1 MSGPAYPRINLP
13 GSNAIGSFIIGVSP
27 IGDIPPFD
35 PWSSIISQYSNSP
48 ILDALITSFNA
59 AMDFTANFDAFYDNM
74 LNVQTAV
81 GYGLDAWGRIVGV
94 SRVLQLPSGSTYL
107 GFEEATG
114 SWVPFGQGVFYSGTT
129 LTSNYILSDTDF
141 RRLILAK
148 AAGNISDGSIP
159 SMNAILLALFP
170 NRGKIYIAD
179 NLNMTATITCAFTLT
194 PVELAILELP
204 NVLPIPVG
212 VVTTIVQ
219 T

>member
-81 GYGLDAWGRIVGV
+81 GYGLDCWGRICGV
-94 SRVLQLPSGSTYL
+94 NRV
-107 GFEEATG
+107 
-114 SWVPFGQGVFYSGTT
+114 
-129 LTSNYILSDTDF
+129 
-141 RRLILAK
+141 RLK
-148 AAGNISDGSIP
+148 
-159 SMNAILLALFP
+159 
-170 NRGKIYIAD
+170 
-179 NLNMTATITCAFTLT
+179 
-194 PVELAILELP
+194 
-204 NVLPIPVG
+204 
-212 VVTTIVQ
+212 
-219 T
+219 